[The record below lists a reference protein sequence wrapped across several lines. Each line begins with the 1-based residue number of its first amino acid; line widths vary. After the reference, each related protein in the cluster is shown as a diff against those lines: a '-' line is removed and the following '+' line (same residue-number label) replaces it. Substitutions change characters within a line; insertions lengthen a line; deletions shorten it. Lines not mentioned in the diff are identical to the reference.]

1 MLKNYVL
8 IAWRNIRRQPLYA
21 VFNIMGLAVGISASL
36 FILLYLHFELNYD
49 QFHSEKDRLFRLQTD
64 ELKMRSRDIQVSW
77 STVPRNFAAL
87 ARQDFPEIEATI
99 SFHQFFSEGEVNF
112 VHEGKTTSES
122 AVYAVDSNL
131 LQVLGY
137 ELIAGNPK
145 AALSG
150 PNKIVVSES
159 LAKRLFGTTAA
170 LGKMLST
177 QLTHIFPDTE
187 NNYTLEISGVFKD
200 LPANTHLTAEALLSA
215 ETDPHLNDHY
225 FNRFNATTYVL
236 LHPGVDP
243 AEFAPKLTGI
253 YERYLDPEREPVM
266 VSAKHRLLPITA
278 IHMAATGGYTYL
290 YIFSGIG
297 LLLLLI
303 AMISYINMVTAQASR
318 RALEVGLR
326 KVLGSLR
333 QHLIFQFLTESLLL
347 TSVAL
352 ALALGLVILFIH
364 PLNELLNLQLSIAQL
379 LSPAIVSAGIGVLL
393 LVGVLGGSY
402 PAFFLSSFAP
412 ITVMKGKRSKG
423 SSLRSALVG
432 IQFMVVIFVL
442 ICTGMI
448 YEQLQFMRHKD
459 LGFEQ
464 EQIIR
469 LGLEGADVEQKY
481 PILRQGLLQHTRIT
495 GVGAGS
501 FMPGMGQMGRRP
513 ISAEG
518 TAGLEPQFVRFGQID
533 DHYLETME
541 IELLDGRNF
550 SPEFPA
556 DDTTAVIVNE
566 AFCRN
571 FGLENPIGARIR
583 FGDSGNPNFE
593 TIVGLVKDFHQSSLH
608 DPIESQVFFRGTGL
622 QVAIKVQ
629 GDIQTALSNI
639 ETSWNKSYPATPFN
653 YEFLNEELA
662 TIYETDQIRGKI
674 FFALSLISMFIAF
687 LGLFG
692 LASYVTTQRDKELA
706 VRKIVGAKSR
716 DLVQL
721 LTKDFILL
729 VLLAAVPA
737 AISSWF
743 LIKNWLADFAYQTP
757 MNYGI
762 FLGVFVFTLLLVALT
777 TGLHAVRAASLNPA
791 EALKRE

>member
-1 MLKNYVL
+1 MLKNYLL
-8 IAWRNIRRQPLYA
+8 IAWRNIRRQPLYSI
-21 VFNIMGLAVGISASL
+21 FNIMGLAVGISASL

-49 QFHSEKDRLFRLQTD
+49 QFHSQKDRLFRVQTD
-64 ELKMRSRDIQVSW
+64 ELKMRSRDLQVSW
-77 STVPRNFAAL
+77 TTVPRNFAAL
-87 ARQDFPEIEATI
+87 ARQDFPEIEATL
-99 SFHQFFSEGEVNF
+99 SFHQFFSEGEVKF

-131 LQVLGY
+131 LQVLTY
-137 ELIAGNPK
+137 DLIAGNPRE
-145 AALSG
+145 ALSG
-150 PNKIVVSES
+150 PNKMIVSES
-159 LAKRLFGTTAA
+159 LAKRLFGNAPA
-170 LGKMLST
+170 LGEIVSTRLS
-177 QLTHIFPDTE
+177 HIFPDTD
-187 NNYTLEISGVFKD
+187 NNYALEITGVFKD

-225 FNRFNATTYVL
+225 FNRFNASTYLL

-243 AEFAPKLTGI
+243 ANFAPKLTGL

-266 VSAKHRLLPITA
+266 VSAKHSLLPIA
-278 IHMAATGGYTYL
+278 DIHMAETGGYTYL
-290 YIFSGIG
+290 YIFSGVG

-333 QHLIFQFLTESLLL
+333 KHLIFQFLTESLLL
-347 TSVAL
+347 TSL
-352 ALALGLVILFIH
+352 ALVLAFGIVILFIH
-364 PLNELLNLQLSIAQL
+364 PLNEMLDLQLSITQL
-379 LSPAIVSAGIGVLL
+379 LSPVIVLGTLGVLL
-393 LVGVLGGSY
+393 TVGILGGSY

-412 ITVMKGKRSKG
+412 LTVMKGKRSKG
-423 SSLRSALVG
+423 ASLRSALVG
-432 IQFMVVIFVL
+432 IQFAVVIFVL

-448 YEQLQFMRHKD
+448 YEQLQFMRSKD
-459 LGFEQ
+459 LGFDQ
-464 EQIIR
+464 EQILR

-481 PILRQGLLQHTRIT
+481 PLLREALLQRTGIA
-495 GVGAGS
+495 GVGAAS

-533 DHYLETME
+533 YHYLETMGVE
-541 IELLDGRNF
+541 FLDGRNF
-550 SPEFPA
+550 STDFPS

-571 FGLENPIGARIR
+571 FGIEDPIGARIR
-583 FGDSGNPNFE
+583 LGDSGNPNFE
-593 TIVGLVKDFHQSSLH
+593 TIVGVVKDFHQSSLH
-608 DPIESQVFFRGTGL
+608 DPIESQLLFLGTGL
-622 QVAIKVQ
+622 QVAVKVQ
-629 GDIQTALSNI
+629 GDMQTVLSNM
-639 ETSWNKSYPATPFN
+639 EDTWNKNYPSIPFN

-662 TIYETDQIRGKI
+662 TIYEADQRRGKI
-674 FFALSLISMFIAF
+674 FFALSLMTLFIAF

-706 VRKIVGAKSR
+706 VRKVVGAKSL

-729 VLLAAVPA
+729 VLLAAIPA
-737 AISSWF
+737 ALGAWF

-757 MNYGI
+757 MNYGL
-762 FLGVFVFTLLLVALT
+762 FLAILLFTLVLVALT
-777 TGLHAVRAASLNPA
+777 TGLHAIRAASLNPA